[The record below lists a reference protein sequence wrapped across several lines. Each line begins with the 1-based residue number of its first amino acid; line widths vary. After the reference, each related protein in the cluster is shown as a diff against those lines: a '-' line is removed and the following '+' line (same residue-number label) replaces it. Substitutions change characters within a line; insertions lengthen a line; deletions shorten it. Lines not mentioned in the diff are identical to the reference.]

1 MRRWDSMSAI
11 PVLTFEMTDDG
22 PVLRRED
29 PSLADASSLLPG
41 GTYSTLRTYGGRG
54 VVRFDAHLRRLEE
67 SAGLTG
73 SAPSIDRDDARDL
86 VATALDRTRHPESRL
101 RLTFAPP
108 RLLVSVEAFEPLPR
122 ALYEAGAA
130 CVTLPRVR
138 REKPRV
144 KDTRFIPTALRAYR
158 DLPPGV
164 QEGLL
169 VAEDGAILEGLS
181 SNFSSIVDGALCT
194 EEARALAGITRTLAI
209 EAAESQG
216 YAVRGAV
223 SRQELM
229 RAGEAFLTSVS
240 REVLPVVSIDGDSVG
255 DGRVGPHVRAVMQG
269 FAALIRGETES
280 I

>member
-1 MRRWDSMSAI
+1 MRRWGFMSAT

-54 VVRFDAHLRRLEE
+54 VVRFDAHLRRLQE

-73 SAPSIDRDDARDL
+73 SGPSIDREAARGL

-122 ALYEAGAA
+122 ALYEAGVA

-169 VAEDGAILEGLS
+169 VAKDGAILEGLS
-181 SNFSSIVDGALCT
+181 SNFFSIVDGALCT
-194 EEARALAGITRTLAI
+194 EEDRALAGITRTLAI

-216 YAVRGAV
+216 CPVRGAA
-223 SRQELM
+223 SREELV
-229 RAGEAFLTSVS
+229 RAEEAFLTSVS
-240 REVLPVVSIDGDSVG
+240 REVLPVVTIDGEPVG
-255 DGRVGPHVRAVMQG
+255 DGRVGPRVRAIVEA
-269 FAALIRGETES
+269 FADLIRRETER